1 MNPFLMFLIAILSP
15 ILLAMTLLVPPYV
28 GITAASYII
37 YDTGA
42 AVHPLAGKLYDVFY
56 IIDVYTKLFSQWSHH
71 ITETSVL
78 SYALPLLLLPIFG
91 IMFSMWSTGFIARK
105 LKDIFHHNMSY

>member
-1 MNPFLMFLIAILSP
+1 MNPLLMFVVAILSP
-15 ILLAMTLLVPPYV
+15 ILLAITLLVPPYV

-37 YDTGA
+37 YEKGA
-42 AVHPLAGKLYDVFY
+42 AVHPLAGKLFDVFY
-56 IIDVYTKLFSQWSHH
+56 IIDVYTKLFTQWSHH
-71 ITETSVL
+71 IMQTPLL

-91 IMFSMWSTGFIARK
+91 IMFSIWSTSYVARK